1 MDNFSK
7 VIYTSQVIVALIL
20 SVLSLIAVLRGYTY
34 QIVMLAINLI
44 MAYIGYYEINELR
57 EE

>member
-7 VIYTSQVIVALIL
+7 VIYTSQLIVALIL

-34 QIVMLAINLI
+34 QIIMVAINLI
-44 MAYIGYYEINELR
+44 MAYIGFYEIKEV
-57 EE
+57 EK